1 MDMGLIS
8 VKISDMKIFVK
19 VKPNSRENK
28 AEKVGDCDFIV
39 KVKALAKE
47 NKANFAVMK
56 VLADYFNVPFSA
68 IRLVLGKTSK
78 QKNFE
83 IGGI

>member
-1 MDMGLIS
+1 MGLIS

-19 VKPNSRENK
+19 VKSNSRENK
-28 AEKVGDCDFIV
+28 VEKVGDCDFIV

-47 NKANFAVMK
+47 NKANFAVME

-68 IRLVLGKTSK
+68 IRLVSGRTSK
-78 QKNFE
+78 RKIFE